1 MKRFL
6 AAVALLAG
14 SITGT
19 ADAKKNIPISPTAV
33 KALRAFLIDAIAK
46 SGQIPASCHLTK
58 HNATYVCLTL
68 NKAQDKI
75 TGEVVATRPGY
86 CLYKI
91 TPWAYDARRQQARAG
106 EATWLHMC
114 F

>member
-6 AAVALLAG
+6 AAVTLLAG
-14 SITGT
+14 SLAGT

-33 KALRAFLIDAIAK
+33 MALRAFLIDAIAK
-46 SGQIPASCHLTK
+46 GGQVPASCHLTK
-58 HNATYVCLTL
+58 GQAAYVCLTL
-68 NKAQDKI
+68 NRRRDQI

-91 TPWAYDARRQQARAG
+91 TPWAYNANLGHAWPG
-106 EATWLHMC
+106 EPTWLRAC
-114 F
+114 L